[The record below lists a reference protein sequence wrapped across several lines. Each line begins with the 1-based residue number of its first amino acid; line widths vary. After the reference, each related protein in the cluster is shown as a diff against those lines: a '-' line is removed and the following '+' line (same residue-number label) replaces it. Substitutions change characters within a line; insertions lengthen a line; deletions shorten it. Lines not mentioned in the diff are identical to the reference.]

1 MIIVVSKYIRDHWID
16 IVALAVAFVSF
27 LFSAFPQINPFNDNL
42 IEKANAGDVDSQMT
56 LANLYYEIGNTGE
69 SVQWYTVATSH
80 SGDHQA
86 KAINNLAVIY
96 LLDDR
101 FDVTRQENELDA
113 MKMFRAAAE
122 LGEVDATKNLY
133 ILLIS
138 NPKEIFGDN
147 YSECLQYAIQKLKGN
162 NILLGSLDKYCAQWE
177 LVKTVTDDFIPADD
191 SEYKVVPVQKVMK
204 SQEGYPVIVNSY
216 DIYRKMDNTETPKYF
231 YIKVR

>member
-16 IVALAVAFVSF
+16 IVALAVAVVSF
-27 LFSAFPQINPFNDNL
+27 LFSVFPQMNPFNDNL

-69 SVQWYTVATSH
+69 SVQWYTVAASH
-80 SGDHQA
+80 GGDHQA

-96 LLDDR
+96 LSDDR

-113 MKMFRAAAE
+113 MKMFKAAVE
-122 LGEVDATKNLY
+122 LGEVDAAKNLY
-133 ILLIS
+133 LLLIS

-147 YSECLQYAIQKLKGN
+147 YSECLQYAIQKLKENG
-162 NILLGSLDKYCAQWE
+162 ILLDSLDKYCAQWE
-177 LVKTVTDDFIPADD
+177 LIKTVTDDFIPADD
-191 SEYKVVPVQKVMK
+191 GEYKVVPVQKVVK

-216 DIYRKMDNTETPKYF
+216 DVYRKLDNTETPKYF
-231 YIKVR
+231 YIKFR